1 MSETLTARTLKGAAW
16 IGGASVAR
24 LALRVLSV
32 AILARLLTP
41 HEYGVVAG
49 ALIAMD
55 FAAMIYGIGLAP
67 TLVQRKEV
75 RPDHIATAF
84 FSALFMAVVAA
95 VGLWYAAP
103 LVAELMQIPELT
115 QILKVLAWLTPFG
128 AFSVLCEALL
138 ARNMQVKKVAIRPLF
153 SFTISTFLVGIP
165 MAWYGFGYWSLVAM
179 QVAETFV
186 TALALG
192 VAARGLLA
200 RPHFSRQAFA
210 ELWPLSFG
218 FTLNQPFVYLAENT
232 DKFLIGRLFGAG
244 SLGLYTRA
252 SFLTT
257 TAATLFGNITRL
269 SVFPAM
275 TQVRGDAERLRNAL
289 LKTLAVVALLT
300 LPLSAFC
307 ITFARELVNLLLG
320 AHWGEAVVPFA
331 VLSGALYFRLAWRG
345 CGVLFQALGRPHLMS
360 AVHAFRAVALILGI
374 WYAAP
379 YGLETICGVVL
390 VVMAAVSATMLIM
403 ASHAVDLSF
412 GSIARAHLRPVAI
425 SVIVLGTGMSM
436 KTQTLDAP
444 VSVALISTFAVLA
457 VLIALNIRSTYRP
470 PTYSSDVL
478 RTKRSGP
485 SIDAKLP
492 RFTST
497 RKREYEAYPPHRHP

>member
-1 MSETLTARTLKGAAW
+1 MHESLTARTLKGAAW

-24 LALRVLSV
+24 LALRVVSI

-55 FAAMIYGIGLAP
+55 FAAMVYGMGLAP

-75 RPDHIATAF
+75 RPDHVATAF
-84 FSALFMAVVAA
+84 SSALFMAVLAGA
-95 VGLWYAAP
+95 GLWFAAP
-103 LVAELMQIPELT
+103 LVAELMRIPELT
-115 QILKVLAWLTPFG
+115 QVLKVLACLTPLG

-138 ARNMQVKKVAIRPLF
+138 ARNMQVRSLALRPLV
-153 SFTISTFLVGIP
+153 SFTISTFLVAVP
-165 MAWYGFGYWSLVAM
+165 MAWYGFGYWSLVGM

-192 VAARGLLA
+192 VAARRLLA
-200 RPHFSRQAFA
+200 RPHFSRQTFA

-218 FTLNQPFVYLAENT
+218 FTLNQPFVYLAENA
-232 DKFLIGRLFGAG
+232 DRFLVGRLLGAG

-257 TAATLFGNITRL
+257 TAATLFGNVTRL

-275 TQVRGDAERLRNAL
+275 TQVRGDVERLRSAL

-307 ITFARELVNLLLG
+307 ITFASEIVNLLLG
-320 AHWGEAVVPFA
+320 AHWDEAVVPFA

-345 CGVLFQALGRPHLMS
+345 CGAVFQALGRPHLIS
-360 AVHAFRAVALILGI
+360 AVHAFRALALILGI

-379 YGLETICGVVL
+379 YGLEAICGVVL
-390 VVMAAVSATMLIM
+390 VVMAVVSATMLIM
-403 ASHAVDLSF
+403 VSHAIDLSV
-412 GSIARAHLRPVAI
+412 GSIVRVHLRPAAI
-425 SVIVLGTGMSM
+425 TAVVLGTGMSM
-436 KTQTLDAP
+436 KLQPLNASA
-444 VSVALISTFAVLA
+444 SVALISTLA
-457 VLIALNIRSTYRP
+457 VLTAFIAFNIRSTYSP
-470 PTYSSDVL
+470 PLSSTGVL
-478 RTKRSGP
+478 STKRSRP
-485 SIDAKLP
+485 AIDAGARRL
-492 RFTST
+492 TLT
-497 RKREYEAYPPHRHP
+497 RKEGL